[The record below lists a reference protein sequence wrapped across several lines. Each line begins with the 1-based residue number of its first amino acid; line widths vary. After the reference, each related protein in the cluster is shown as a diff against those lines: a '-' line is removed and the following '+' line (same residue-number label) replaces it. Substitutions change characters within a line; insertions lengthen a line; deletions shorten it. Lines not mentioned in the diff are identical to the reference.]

1 MPLIA
6 TIALA
11 ASTATYPHC
20 SWDRPGVNP
29 FMGDVVAAVDR
40 YPDIPAED
48 RAKLKTRMQQR
59 QYDEIVTI
67 TRDSITGRSTYS
79 PEIRDMHF
87 GSGSV
92 CKTVSRDKWKPTQE
106 ERGLVYCEGSTCII
120 VPTVCRNVSRITRR
134 GRPAA
139 AMPATAPTV
148 ASADHQIDEPP
159 LTFDP
164 PAAGAPA
171 ATTPTDR
178 NSFAQT
184 ANLPPTAAVPSFNN
198 PGPSFTPNLPNTP
211 SLPQGVSPAVPE
223 PASWLMMAAGLG
235 LFAILARRRGLVR

>member
-1 MPLIA
+1 MALIA

-20 SWDRPGVNP
+20 SWDRPGLNP

-40 YPDIPAED
+40 YPDIPAEE
-48 RAKLKTRMQQR
+48 RAKLKARMAQR

-79 PEIRDMHF
+79 PDIRDMHF

-92 CKTVSRDKWKPTQE
+92 CKTVSREKWKPNQE
-106 ERGLVYCEGSTCII
+106 ERGLVYCEGNQCII
-120 VPTVCRNVSRITRR
+120 VPTVCRNVSRITRV
-134 GRPAA
+134 GRPVA
-139 AMPATAPTV
+139 AMPATAPTL
-148 ASADHQIDEPP
+148 ASAEHQIDEGP
-159 LTFDP
+159 LAFDP

-171 ATTPTDR
+171 ATTSPDR
-178 NSFAQT
+178 STLAPSTNA
-184 ANLPPTAAVPSFNN
+184 PPTFNN

-211 SLPQGVSPAVPE
+211 VLPQGVPPAVPE
-223 PASWLMMAAGLG
+223 PSTGLMMLAGVG
-235 LFAILARRRGLVR
+235 LFAGLARRR